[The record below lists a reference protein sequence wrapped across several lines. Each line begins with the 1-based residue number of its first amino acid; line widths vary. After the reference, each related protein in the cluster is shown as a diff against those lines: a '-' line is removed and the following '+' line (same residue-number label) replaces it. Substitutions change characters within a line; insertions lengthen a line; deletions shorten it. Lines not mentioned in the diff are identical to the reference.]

1 MNEKR
6 SGSLPPQLKNCIK
19 LDNINIKHLW
29 AESKD
34 IIAYPLRFRVLI
46 VFGKNRE
53 QIMPRVNV
61 SLRVCYNNKLDFV
74 LVILGLVVVTY
85 LRQVMPPTARSLGYV
100 LCRLSS
106 AI

>member
-1 MNEKR
+1 
-6 SGSLPPQLKNCIK
+6 
-19 LDNINIKHLW
+19 
-29 AESKD
+29 
-34 IIAYPLRFRVLI
+34 
-46 VFGKNRE
+46 
-53 QIMPRVNV
+53 MPHINV

-85 LRQVMPPTARSLGYV
+85 LRQVMPPNARSLGYV